1 MVKRRRERGTDRES
15 GVTVVE
21 FVLLTPILFLLMFAT
36 IEFGLVL
43 YARHAAVAAAQEGA
57 RTAREERYTNP
68 DGWKQDTKNV
78 TTRWVTSLVGKLV
91 DGGVVNA
98 TPTQQGSLTASRF
111 PGAGVTLKFNVVT
124 IVPWQFTVHAESSGP
139 VECFY
144 TPGGLC
150 DGG

>member
-1 MVKRRRERGTDRES
+1 MVKRRRDRRADRES

-21 FVLLTPILFLLMFAT
+21 FVLLTPILFFLMFAT

-57 RTAREERYTNP
+57 RTAREERYTDPNN
-68 DGWKQDTKNV
+68 WQKDTKYTTTGWV
-78 TTRWVTSLVGKLV
+78 TTLVGKLV
-91 DGGVVNA
+91 DGTVVA
-98 TPTQQGSLTASRF
+98 TPTWQGSLTASHY
-111 PGAGVTLKFNVVT
+111 PEAGVKLHFNVVT
-124 IVPWQFTVHAESSGP
+124 VVPWQFTVRAVSSGP

-144 TPGGLC
+144 TPDGLC